1 MPFGPRHLPEFC
13 LLVVALFSESV
24 LLWGILKTNKARGRT
39 RVAMMAPAGL
49 VAMLLCMGFA
59 LRSIRISS
67 HFPLLFTVWVR
78 GLALTS
84 ALLLAGAVIAYG
96 ISRLVPAV
104 GAAHNG
110 SRRLFLRAARVS
122 LFAAPA
128 AALGYGTFVQ
138 RSRFRVREV
147 DVPVPGLPKDL
158 DGLVLVQLSD
168 IHLSP
173 FLSEAELRRT
183 VDMANETRARVA
195 LVTGDLITQR
205 GDPLDTCL
213 KQLARLRADAGV
225 LGCLGNHEVYA
236 DAQDYATEKG
246 ASMGI
251 RFLRRTSETLRF
263 GSAALHFVGIDYQPM
278 HTRYLVGAERLV
290 RPGAL
295 NVLLSHNP
303 DVFPVAARKGYQL
316 TISGHTHGGQ
326 VSVEILHQDL
336 NVARFFTPYV
346 YGLYRRGLASI
357 YVTRGI
363 GTIGLPTRIGAP
375 PEVARIRLCA
385 I

>member
-1 MPFGPRHLPEFC
+1 MLWQMLRADKVRFSRRAQIAMLTAAGG
-13 LLVVALFSESV
+13 VAL
-24 LLWGILKTNKARGRT
+24 LMCT
-39 RVAMMAPAGL
+39 
-49 VAMLLCMGFA
+49 GFV
-59 LRSIRISS
+59 LRSNRIYP
-67 HFPLLFTVWVR
+67 HFPVLFTVWVR

-84 ALLLAGAVIAYG
+84 ALLLIGALAAWG
-96 ISRLVPAV
+96 TARLVPAASARHSA
-104 GAAHNG
+104 G
-110 SRRLFLRAARVS
+110 RRQFLRLVRAS

-128 AALGYGTFVQ
+128 AALGYGTFIQ
-138 RSRFRVREV
+138 RDQFRLREV
-147 DVPVPGLPKDL
+147 DVVIPGLPGDL
-158 DGLVLVQLSD
+158 DGLVLAQLSD

-173 FLSEAELRRT
+173 FLSDADLART
-183 VDMANETRARVA
+183 VDMANEVRPHVA

-205 GDPLDTCL
+205 GDPLDACL
-213 KQLARLRADAGV
+213 KGLARLRAEAGV

-236 DAQDYATEKG
+236 GVEDYVTGKG
-246 ASMGI
+246 ASLGI

-263 GSAALHFVGIDYQPM
+263 GGAAVHFVGVDYQPM
-278 HTRYLVGAERLV
+278 NRPYLVGAERLV

-303 DVFPVAARKGYQL
+303 DVFPVAASKGYQL

-326 VSVEILHQDL
+326 VSVEILRQNL
-336 NVARFFTPYV
+336 SVARFFTPYV
-346 YGLYRRGLASI
+346 YGVYQRGLASI

-363 GTIGLPTRIGAP
+363 GTIGLPARLGAP